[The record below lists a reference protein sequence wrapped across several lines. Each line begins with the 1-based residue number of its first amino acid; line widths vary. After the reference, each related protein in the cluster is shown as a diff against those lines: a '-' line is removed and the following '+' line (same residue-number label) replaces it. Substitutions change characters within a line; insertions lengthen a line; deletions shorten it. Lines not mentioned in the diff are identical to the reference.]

1 MARGADAVEML
12 MAGACA
18 VQVGTATFASPRALE
33 RVCGELAAWCRRR
46 GVGRVGDLTGAAH
59 RAGPRAAS

>member
-1 MARGADAVEML
+1 RGADAVEML

-18 VQVGTATFASPRALE
+18 VQVGTATFASPRAPE

-46 GVGRVGDLTGAAH
+46 GVPRVGDLTGAAH
-59 RAGPRAAS
+59 GARQRGAS